1 MIRAA
6 LLAVALSLLTSLVL
20 ALDWWDSGVAP
31 WVAEGLVP
39 FLVAVGPLALALLV
53 LAYAVATRRIWRLL
67 RWLGVPVLN
76 CHLIQEEESHGI
88 TSVD

>member
-6 LLAVALSLLTSLVL
+6 LLPVALSILASLVL

-31 WVAEGLVP
+31 WVTEGLAAS
-39 FLVAVGPLALALLV
+39 LVAVGPLALALLV

-67 RWLGVPVLN
+67 RWFGVPVLN

-88 TSVD
+88 MSVD